1 MNLINIE
8 NLTKSYTER
17 KLFNGAS
24 FSLQEGEKVGVIGI
38 NGTGKTT
45 LLKMIMGEEETDEGT
60 VTLANHVVLR
70 YLPQHPEF
78 APDKSSLECVLEGNV
93 TDENRWSIESEAKAM
108 MTRLGIKD
116 FMQPAGQ
123 LSGGQRKRLALISVL
138 LSPADILLLDEPTNH
153 LDYEMADWLE
163 DYLKKW
169 RGALIMVTH
178 DRYFLDSV
186 TNRII
191 EIDKGLIYSYQ
202 TNYSGYL
209 ELKTQRQEMELA
221 TERKRQSILRVEL
234 EWIRRGARA
243 RSTKQKAHI
252 QRYEEL
258 RDRQAPVQDSQVE
271 LSSISTRLG
280 KTTVELEHI
289 CKAYGEKK
297 LIDDFSYIFLKGDR
311 VGFVGPNGC
320 GKSTLMNALTAAG
333 VLAEDRL
340 FATLDPTAR
349 TLRLPDGREVLLV
362 DTVGLVRRLPHQLVE
377 AFHSTL
383 EEAAQADAILNVC
396 DAASPEAEE
405 QLQLTED
412 LLRELRAE
420 EADRPEPPTLR
431 VYNKCDLLGG
441 PIALGGRRAVAISA
455 ATGAGLTQLLDTLA
469 AVLPPDR
476 RRVQVLIPFREGALA
491 ERCRRQGAVEKE
503 QFTPEGVQM
512 TVTLGLREL
521 EAVRP
526 YLMETPPENGAPSA

>member
-1 MNLINIE
+1 MNKESRMAEQHAESSSERALLVSLDTGDFDAQVSLEELAELARSAGAEVRGSVLQRRSAPDPATCIGAGRLEEIRQVCQNDDIDLLIFDRE
-8 NLTKSYTER
+8 LTATQHRNLEDLS
-17 KLFNGAS
+17 
-24 FSLQEGEKVGVIGI
+24 GVRVVDR
-38 NGTGKTT
+38 TT
-45 LLKMIMGEEETDEGT
+45 LILDIFAGRAHSAEG
-60 VTLANHVVLR
+60 
-70 YLPQHPEF
+70 
-78 APDKSSLECVLEGNV
+78 
-93 TDENRWSIESEAKAM
+93 
-108 MTRLGIKD
+108 RL
-116 FMQPAGQ
+116 
-123 LSGGQRKRLALISVL
+123 
-138 LSPADILLLDEPTNH
+138 
-153 LDYEMADWLE
+153 
-163 DYLKKW
+163 
-169 RGALIMVTH
+169 
-178 DRYFLDSV
+178 
-186 TNRII
+186 
-191 EIDKGLIYSYQ
+191 
-202 TNYSGYL
+202 
-209 ELKTQRQEMELA
+209 
-221 TERKRQSILRVEL
+221 
-234 EWIRRGARA
+234 
-243 RSTKQKAHI
+243 
-252 QRYEEL
+252 
-258 RDRQAPVQDSQVE
+258 QVE
-271 LSSISTRLG
+271 LAQLQYLLPRLAGQGTALSRLG
-280 KTTVELEHI
+280 GGIGTRGPGETQLETDRRHIRRRIGYLKNQLEQVKKRRALTRQRREKEGRLTVAL
-289 CKAYGEKK
+289 
-297 LIDDFSYIFLKGDR
+297 
-311 VGFVGPNGC
+311 VGYTNA

-349 TLRLPDGREVLLV
+349 ALRLPDGREVLLV

-412 LLRELRAE
+412 LLRDLRAE

>member
-1 MNLINIE
+1 MNKESRMAEQHAESSSERALLVSLDTGDFDAQVSLEELAELARSAGAEVRGSVLQRRSAPDPATCIGAGRLEEIRQVCQNDDIDLLIFDRE
-8 NLTKSYTER
+8 LTATQHRNLEDLS
-17 KLFNGAS
+17 
-24 FSLQEGEKVGVIGI
+24 GVRVVDR
-38 NGTGKTT
+38 TT
-45 LLKMIMGEEETDEGT
+45 LILDIFAGRAHSAEG
-60 VTLANHVVLR
+60 
-70 YLPQHPEF
+70 
-78 APDKSSLECVLEGNV
+78 
-93 TDENRWSIESEAKAM
+93 
-108 MTRLGIKD
+108 RL
-116 FMQPAGQ
+116 
-123 LSGGQRKRLALISVL
+123 
-138 LSPADILLLDEPTNH
+138 
-153 LDYEMADWLE
+153 
-163 DYLKKW
+163 
-169 RGALIMVTH
+169 
-178 DRYFLDSV
+178 
-186 TNRII
+186 
-191 EIDKGLIYSYQ
+191 
-202 TNYSGYL
+202 
-209 ELKTQRQEMELA
+209 
-221 TERKRQSILRVEL
+221 
-234 EWIRRGARA
+234 
-243 RSTKQKAHI
+243 
-252 QRYEEL
+252 
-258 RDRQAPVQDSQVE
+258 QVE
-271 LSSISTRLG
+271 LAQLQYLLPRLAGQGTALSRLG
-280 KTTVELEHI
+280 GGIGTRGPGETQLETDRRHIRRRIGYLKNQLEQVKKRRALTRQRREKEGRLTVAL
-289 CKAYGEKK
+289 
-297 LIDDFSYIFLKGDR
+297 
-311 VGFVGPNGC
+311 VGYTNA

-349 TLRLPDGREVLLV
+349 ALRLPDGREVLLV

-441 PIALGGRRAVAISA
+441 PIALGGRLAVAISA

>member
-1 MNLINIE
+1 MAEQHAESSSERALLVSLDTGDFDAQVSLEELAELARSAGAEVRGSVLQRRSAPDPATCIGAGRLEEIRQVCQNDDIDLLIFDRELTATQHRNLE
-8 NLTKSYTER
+8 DLS
-17 KLFNGAS
+17 
-24 FSLQEGEKVGVIGI
+24 GVRVVDR
-38 NGTGKTT
+38 TT
-45 LLKMIMGEEETDEGT
+45 LILDIFAGRAHSAEG
-60 VTLANHVVLR
+60 
-70 YLPQHPEF
+70 
-78 APDKSSLECVLEGNV
+78 
-93 TDENRWSIESEAKAM
+93 
-108 MTRLGIKD
+108 RL
-116 FMQPAGQ
+116 
-123 LSGGQRKRLALISVL
+123 
-138 LSPADILLLDEPTNH
+138 
-153 LDYEMADWLE
+153 
-163 DYLKKW
+163 
-169 RGALIMVTH
+169 
-178 DRYFLDSV
+178 
-186 TNRII
+186 
-191 EIDKGLIYSYQ
+191 
-202 TNYSGYL
+202 
-209 ELKTQRQEMELA
+209 
-221 TERKRQSILRVEL
+221 
-234 EWIRRGARA
+234 
-243 RSTKQKAHI
+243 
-252 QRYEEL
+252 
-258 RDRQAPVQDSQVE
+258 QVE
-271 LSSISTRLG
+271 LAQLQYLLPRLAGQGTALSRLG
-280 KTTVELEHI
+280 GGIGTRGPGETQLETDRRHIRRRIGYLKNQLEQVKKRRALTRQRREKEGRLTVAL
-289 CKAYGEKK
+289 
-297 LIDDFSYIFLKGDR
+297 
-311 VGFVGPNGC
+311 VGYTNA

-349 TLRLPDGREVLLV
+349 ALRLPDGREVLLV

>member
-1 MNLINIE
+1 MNKESRMAEQHAESSSERALLVSLDTGDFDAQVSLEELAELARSAGAEVRGSVLQRRSAPDPATCIGAGRLEEIRQVCQNDDIDLLIFDRE
-8 NLTKSYTER
+8 LTATQHRNLEDLS
-17 KLFNGAS
+17 
-24 FSLQEGEKVGVIGI
+24 GVRAVDR
-38 NGTGKTT
+38 TT
-45 LLKMIMGEEETDEGT
+45 LILDIFAGRAHSAEG
-60 VTLANHVVLR
+60 
-70 YLPQHPEF
+70 
-78 APDKSSLECVLEGNV
+78 
-93 TDENRWSIESEAKAM
+93 
-108 MTRLGIKD
+108 RL
-116 FMQPAGQ
+116 
-123 LSGGQRKRLALISVL
+123 
-138 LSPADILLLDEPTNH
+138 
-153 LDYEMADWLE
+153 
-163 DYLKKW
+163 
-169 RGALIMVTH
+169 
-178 DRYFLDSV
+178 
-186 TNRII
+186 
-191 EIDKGLIYSYQ
+191 
-202 TNYSGYL
+202 
-209 ELKTQRQEMELA
+209 
-221 TERKRQSILRVEL
+221 
-234 EWIRRGARA
+234 
-243 RSTKQKAHI
+243 
-252 QRYEEL
+252 
-258 RDRQAPVQDSQVE
+258 QVE
-271 LSSISTRLG
+271 LAQLQYLLPRLAGQGTALSRLG
-280 KTTVELEHI
+280 GGIGTRGPGETQLETDRRHIRRRIGYLKNQLEQVKKRRALTRQRREKEGRLTVAL
-289 CKAYGEKK
+289 
-297 LIDDFSYIFLKGDR
+297 
-311 VGFVGPNGC
+311 VGYTNA

-469 AVLPPDR
+469 AVLPTDR

>member
-1 MNLINIE
+1 MNKESRMAEQHAESSSERALLVSLDTGDFDAQVSLEELAELARAAGAEVRGSVLQRRSAPDPATCIGAGRLEEIRQVCQNDDIDLLIFDRE
-8 NLTKSYTER
+8 LTATQHRNLEDLS
-17 KLFNGAS
+17 
-24 FSLQEGEKVGVIGI
+24 GVRVVDR
-38 NGTGKTT
+38 TT
-45 LLKMIMGEEETDEGT
+45 LILDIFAGRAHSAEG
-60 VTLANHVVLR
+60 
-70 YLPQHPEF
+70 
-78 APDKSSLECVLEGNV
+78 
-93 TDENRWSIESEAKAM
+93 
-108 MTRLGIKD
+108 RL
-116 FMQPAGQ
+116 
-123 LSGGQRKRLALISVL
+123 
-138 LSPADILLLDEPTNH
+138 
-153 LDYEMADWLE
+153 
-163 DYLKKW
+163 
-169 RGALIMVTH
+169 
-178 DRYFLDSV
+178 
-186 TNRII
+186 
-191 EIDKGLIYSYQ
+191 
-202 TNYSGYL
+202 
-209 ELKTQRQEMELA
+209 
-221 TERKRQSILRVEL
+221 
-234 EWIRRGARA
+234 
-243 RSTKQKAHI
+243 
-252 QRYEEL
+252 
-258 RDRQAPVQDSQVE
+258 QVE
-271 LSSISTRLG
+271 LAQLQYLLPRLAGQGTALSRLG
-280 KTTVELEHI
+280 GGIGTRGPGETQLETDRRHIRRRIGYLKNQLEQVKKRRALTRQRREKEGRLTVAL
-289 CKAYGEKK
+289 
-297 LIDDFSYIFLKGDR
+297 
-311 VGFVGPNGC
+311 VGYTNA

-349 TLRLPDGREVLLV
+349 ALRLPDGREVLLV